1 MNIINNIVAINEV
14 SFAELL
20 DCILFVAINK
30 MIMTLKWKLHSQRQP
45 MNADN

>member
-1 MNIINNIVAINEV
+1 MNIINIIVAINKV

-20 DCILFVAINK
+20 DCILFVK
-30 MIMTLKWKLHSQRQP
+30 MIMTLKWKLHFRRQP